1 MHIGLHS
8 GSLSHLSLADCL
20 RFAHKHQFSRIEF
33 AVGVSASAPHF
44 DLLRLL
50 ASKQRRQTLLSLLDV
65 HGIAISALNCPGN
78 PLQPGESGLTQLALL
93 RHTITLAALLGVP
106 AVTSAA
112 GRPYAITNAI
122 VSEPEARLWSARLAP
137 MTSAQWD
144 GIVVPT
150 WRTLAQFAADHGVSL
165 CLSLDATSCLD
176 RPDSLRRLR
185 EQAGSAILADLDLI
199 DPDAR
204 IAQERFNALSGC
216 IGHVHMRV
224 DQSAPRPPATSLRA
238 NLETLAGSGIGVSL
252 RPELPAH
259 LGHAMM
265 AESGLKRASTV
276 LRRNIA
282 IVKGVAA

>member
-33 AVGVSASAPHF
+33 AVGVSANAPHF

-50 ASKQRRQTLLSLLDV
+50 ASKHRRQTLLSLLDV
-65 HGIAISALNCPGN
+65 HGISISALNCPGN

-93 RHTITLAALLGVP
+93 RHAISLAALLGVP
-106 AVTSAA
+106 AVTSAP
-112 GRPYAITNAI
+112 GRPYAINNAS

-137 MTSAQWD
+137 ITSAQWD

-150 WRTLAQFAADHGVSL
+150 WRELARFAADHGVSL
-165 CLSLDATSCLD
+165 CLSLDASSCLD
-176 RPDSLRRLR
+176 RPESLLLLR
-185 EQAGSAILADLDLI
+185 EQAGPAILADLDLV
-199 DPDAR
+199 DPEAR
-204 IAQERFNALSGC
+204 IAQERFSALSGV
-216 IGHVHMRV
+216 IGHVHMRIEH
-224 DQSAPRPPATSLRA
+224 SAPRPSSTSLRT
-238 NLETLAGSGIGVSL
+238 NLEALIGSGIGVSL
-252 RPELPAH
+252 RPDLPAH

-265 AESGLKRASTV
+265 AETSIRRASAV

-282 IVKGVAA
+282 VMKGVAA